1 MEEVKMHRQE
11 LRVLDAKTH
20 AKRQVVEKLER
31 QIAADRAE
39 SQISTKAESNNRAT
53 VS

>member
-1 MEEVKMHRQE
+1 MEEAMMEEVKMHRQK

-31 QIAADRAE
+31 QIAAD
-39 SQISTKAESNNRAT
+39 ISYQKYPTSR
-53 VS
+53 